1 MDDRLEGYNEW
12 HGHDPFEDYV
22 GPLYF
27 KVEDGHCR
35 CAMIVDERHVNG
47 QQGIHGGMLMT
58 FADYSLFLFAQS
70 HLDMARAV
78 TVTFTAQFT
87 AVKRIG
93 DFVECTGEVV
103 HETRGMLFMR
113 GTVFSGDTVLLNFTG
128 VLKKL
133 RPPAHSEKG

>member
-1 MDDRLEGYNEW
+1 MDHRLEGYTEW

-22 GPLYF
+22 GPLYH
-27 KVEDGHCR
+27 KVVNGECR

-47 QQGIHGGMLMT
+47 QQGVHGGMLMT
-58 FADYSLFLFAQS
+58 FADYSLFLIAQAR
-70 HLDMARAV
+70 LADIRAV

-93 DFVECTGEVV
+93 EFVECTGEVV

-113 GTVFSGDTVLLNFTG
+113 GTVFCGDTVLLNFTST
-128 VLKKL
+128 LKKL
-133 RPPAHSEKG
+133 RPPTQADTG